1 MKVRL
6 KDIAQ
11 EAGVSV
17 ATVDRVLNKRPGVH
31 SRTAS
36 QVMRVMQRLGG
47 GIAVAEPPLN
57 RPLALDF
64 VLPAGT
70 NTFIDMLE
78 RSLTETSRIW
88 RDGIVTPRVR
98 RIPGFDPTQLA
109 AALRDTGR
117 DTDGIAFVAIDH
129 PAVREAVNDLAR
141 DGTPVV
147 TLLSDLA
154 TSRRRAYVG
163 IDNRAAGRT
172 AGYLLGRFMRQPAG
186 KVAMLCGSLSYRG
199 HEEREMGFRHILAE
213 AFPGLEIVGLS
224 EVQDDVEQS
233 HAQARDLLAAHPDL
247 VGIYNIGGGNRGVAQ
262 ALHEAG
268 RASDIVFIGHEL
280 TEHTRRFLIEGI
292 MDAAINQDA
301 VAEANQAVH
310 LLAMAARGQD
320 GPAVPAP
327 VRIEVFLRE
336 NLP

>member
-36 QVMRVMQRLGG
+36 QVLRVMQRLGG
-47 GIAVAEPPLN
+47 EGPDLGEQPPT

-70 NTFIDMLE
+70 NTFIDMLDRHIVE
-78 RSLTETSRIW
+78 GARQW
-88 RDGIVTPRVR
+88 RDGMVAVRVC
-98 RIPGFDPTQLA
+98 RIPGFDPAGLA
-109 AALRDTGR
+109 ATLLDAGKDS
-117 DTDGIAFVAIDH
+117 DGIGFIAIDH
-129 PAVREAVNDLAR
+129 PVVREAVNDLERA
-141 DGTPVV
+141 GTPVV
-147 TLLSDLA
+147 TLLSDVAA
-154 TSRRRAYVG
+154 TRRRAYVG
-163 IDNRAAGRT
+163 TDNRAAGRT
-172 AGYLLGRFMRQPAG
+172 AGYLLGRFLPRPAG

-199 HEEREMGFRHILAE
+199 HQEREMGFRHVLAE
-213 AFPGLEIVGLS
+213 EFPGLDVVGLS
-224 EVQDDVEQS
+224 EVQDDLAQS
-233 HAQARDLLAAHPDL
+233 HVRARDLLADHPDL

-262 ALHEAG
+262 ALREAG
-268 RASDIVFIGHEL
+268 RAKDIVFIGHDL
-280 TEHTRRFLIEGI
+280 TEHTRRFLIDGT
-292 MDAAINQDA
+292 MDAAINQDVA
-301 VAEANQAVH
+301 AEATHAIR
-310 LLAMAARGQD
+310 LLAAAARGHEE
-320 GPAVPAP
+320 PAPPP

>member
-36 QVMRVMQRLGG
+36 QVMRVMQRLGADG
-47 GIAVAEPPLN
+47 FDAAEPPLN

-64 VLPAGT
+64 ILPVGT

-78 RSLTETSRIW
+78 RCLVETARQW
-88 RDGIVTPRVR
+88 RDCIVAARVR
-98 RIPGFDPTQLA
+98 RVPGFDPTRLA
-109 AALRDTGR
+109 RALVETGK

-129 PAVREAVNDLAR
+129 PAVREAVNDLER

-154 TSRRRAYVG
+154 TTRRRAYVG

-172 AGYLLGRFMRQPAG
+172 AGYLLGRFMGRPAG
-186 KVAMLCGSLSYRG
+186 KVAMLCGNLSYRG

-213 AFPGLEIVGLS
+213 EFPGLEIVGLS

-233 HAQARDLLAAHPDL
+233 HSRARDLLAAHPDL

-262 ALHEAG
+262 ALSEAA
-268 RASDIVFIGHEL
+268 RSRDIVFIGHEL
-280 TEHTRRFLIEGI
+280 TEHTRRFLIDGT
-292 MDAAINQDA
+292 MDAAINQDP
-301 VAEANQAVH
+301 VAEAGQAIR
-310 LLAMAARGQD
+310 LLCAAAHDREESA
-320 GPAVPAP
+320 PP

>member
-1 MKVRL
+1 MKLRL

-36 QVMRVMQRLGG
+36 QVLRVMQRLGG
-47 GIAVAEPPLN
+47 EAPELPEPTPA

-70 NTFIDMLE
+70 NTFIDMLD
-78 RSLTETSRIW
+78 RSIVEAARQW
-88 RDGIVTPRVR
+88 RDGILAARVH
-98 RIPGFDPTQLA
+98 RIEGFDAQALA
-109 AALRDTGR
+109 ATLTGVGK
-117 DTDGIAFVAIDH
+117 DSDGVAFIGIDH
-129 PAVREAVNDLAR
+129 PVVREAVNELERA
-141 DGTPVV
+141 GTPVV
-147 TLLSDLA
+147 TLVSDVA
-154 TSRRRAYVG
+154 TGRRAYVG
-163 IDNRAAGRT
+163 TDNRAAGRT
-172 AGYLLGRFMRQPAG
+172 AGYLLGRFIRHPAG

-199 HEEREMGFRHILAE
+199 HQEREMGFRHVLAE
-213 AFPGLEIVGLS
+213 AFPALEIVGLS
-224 EVQDDVEQS
+224 EVQDDVSQS
-233 HAQARDLLAAHPDL
+233 YSRARDLLAAHPDL

-262 ALHEAG
+262 ALRETG
-268 RASDIVFIGHEL
+268 RAQDIVFVGHDL
-280 TEHTRRFLIEGI
+280 TEHTRRFLIDGT

-301 VAEANQAVH
+301 TTEARQALR
-310 LLAMAARGQD
+310 LLAAAARGQEQ
-320 GPAVPAP
+320 PAHPP